1 MQEVWKDVKDYEGLY
16 KISNLGKVK
25 SIANNK
31 YLKVNTTGEY
41 AYVGLY
47 KNKRKTNKKIHRLVA
62 ENFIDNPN
70 GYLYVNHKDEN
81 KWNNSVNNL
90 EWCTQK
96 YNCNYGKRNEKMRRS
111 KNKYKIKQIDL
122 DGKILKIWEDVLEL
136 KNNTKYNIRVIRS
149 CCEHKC
155 KTCYG
160 YKWEYEPI

>member
-1 MQEVWKDVKDYEGLY
+1 MQEVWKDVKGYEGLY
-16 KISNLGKVK
+16 KISNFGKVK

-47 KNKRKTNKKIHRLVA
+47 KNKRKINKKIHRLVA

-96 YNCNYGKRNEKMRRS
+96 YNCNYKNRNKKMSES
-111 KNKYKIKQIDL
+111 KCKFKIIQLDL
-122 DGKILKIWEDVLEL
+122 NGKILKIWKNKLEL
-136 KNNTKYNIRVIRS
+136 KNNTNYDTHFIGR
-149 CCEHKC
+149 CCRNEC
-155 KTCYG
+155 KTAYG